1 MRTVLI
7 LVLFACLLSAPR
19 NSKADEN
26 NLAGASAF
34 GLVALGVF
42 VVDVGV
48 SVANGIAISNGTAN
62 KPNGYFSIGAAVAS
76 YGTVAAVYAWSDDSA
91 SQQNQFAFFM
101 GTAGTAALVTGI
113 LVLRQ
118 AGARAD
124 GSESLSRVR
133 MSPTVISTGGVGL
146 AVGVQLNV
154 DF

>member
-1 MRTVLI
+1 MRTFLV
-7 LVLFACLLSAPR
+7 LVLFTCLLSTPK
-19 NSKADEN
+19 NSTADEN

-34 GLVALGVF
+34 GLVALGLF

-76 YGTVAAVYAWSDDSA
+76 YGMVAAVYAWSDDSA
-91 SQQNQFAFFM
+91 SQQNQFALFM

-113 LVLRQ
+113 MVLRQ

-124 GSESLSRVR
+124 ESESPSRVR
-133 MSPTVISTGGVGL
+133 VFPTVAPSGGAGP